1 MKKQYLYQGWA
12 GNTYSHKCTGNSK
25 VIYYE
30 FVDNIDPPILD
41 IIGIGVSAN
50 LKVYANG
57 AISFGTSRTLNYDDV
72 NKFIAG
78 AFMPIELDD
87 IMINSIEEHIE
98 FFNQRNES
106 DIKISDVIKRR
117 LTAEEYWDTTVPNL
131 TFTLGIRTKDYTG
144 VTNREAADYYIKTYE
159 FEPGMT
165 MSEWCNSKYN
175 VDGIQIDEAGRFN
188 AQFYHNGEDDF
199 QMDAVSH
206 LIDPDDN
213 LVDYISDKQD
223 VYDVI
228 TGKRIWIN
236 FTAGPVQLPG

>member
-1 MKKQYLYQGWA
+1 MKHNYLYQGWA

-30 FVDNIDPPILD
+30 FTDNIDPPLLD
-41 IIGIGVSAN
+41 IIGAISAN

-57 AISFGTSRTLNYDDV
+57 AISFGTTHTLNDAI
-72 NKFIAG
+72 NKFIAE
-78 AFMPIELDD
+78 AFMPIKRDN
-87 IMINSIEEHIE
+87 IMINSLEEYIEWKGL
-98 FFNQRNES
+98 

-131 TFTLGIRTKDYTG
+131 TFTLGIRTEDYTG
-144 VTNREAADYYIKTYE
+144 VTNREVTDYYYIKTYE

-165 MSEWCNSKYN
+165 IREWCNSKYN
-175 VDGIQIDEAGRFN
+175 VDGIQIDKLGHFN

-199 QMDAVSH
+199 QMYTVGGYQ
-206 LIDPDDN
+206 IQPNDN

-223 VYDVI
+223 VHDVI
-228 TGKRIWIN
+228 TGKRIWID
-236 FTAGPVQLPG
+236 FTAGPVQLPQ